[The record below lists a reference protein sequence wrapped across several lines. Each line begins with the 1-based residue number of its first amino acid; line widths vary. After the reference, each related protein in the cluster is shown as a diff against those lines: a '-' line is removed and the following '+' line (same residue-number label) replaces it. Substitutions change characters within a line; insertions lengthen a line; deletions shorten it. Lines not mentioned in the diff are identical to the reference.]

1 MQSFFKFLFIF
12 NWRIIALQYHAFIFK
27 SGILSEN
34 NLPSW
39 TLYKC
44 KKLMKEKEEKNILD
58 SFIYPILLSEP
69 QGKPYLPNFRKII
82 WYPCMEVISVLFYL
96 NSWSFMYLCFNLM
109 QLLFFSKA
117 NCPIF
122 DQWEPFKLT
131 QHLFDTP

>member
-1 MQSFFKFLFIF
+1 MQSFLKFLFIF
-12 NWRIIALQYHAFIFK
+12 NWRITALQYRGFIFK
-27 SGILSEN
+27 SGILPITFLHELCIN
-34 NLPSW
+34 A
-39 TLYKC
+39 
-44 KKLMKEKEEKNILD
+44 KNWWRKRRKNTLD

-69 QGKPYLPNFRKII
+69 RGTPYLPSFRIII

-109 QLLFFSKA
+109 QLLFSSKA

-131 QHLFDTP
+131 QHLFATA